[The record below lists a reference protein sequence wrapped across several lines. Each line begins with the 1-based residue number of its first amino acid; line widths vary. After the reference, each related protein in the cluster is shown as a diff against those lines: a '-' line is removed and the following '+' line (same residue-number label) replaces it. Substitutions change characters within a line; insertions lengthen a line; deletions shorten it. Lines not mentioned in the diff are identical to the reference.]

1 MAKRERMSS
10 VDTSWL
16 RMDRANNLMMIVG
29 VLIFADHLSFER
41 VRETVAARL
50 LRYRRFK
57 QRAVIDTAGAYWED
71 DEDFDLD
78 AHVRRVALP
87 GHGGKP
93 ELQGMVADLV
103 SQPLDP
109 YKPLWQF
116 QLVERYDGGSA
127 LIVRIHHCIADGIA
141 LVGVMLSLTDESA
154 EQASAAPE
162 PNAETDDQADQ
173 SGSLWDQLWQPLAG
187 AVSLAREW
195 SGSLIAKGMSLVRSP
210 EQALDYVKIAAA
222 VAIEIEHLATMP
234 NDTPTRLKG
243 RPGAT
248 KRVAWSEPL
257 PLTEVKAVGKAVGCS
272 LNDILLA
279 CVAGALRAYLIDQ
292 GDDVAN
298 AELRALVPV
307 NLRAPGLEHELGN
320 RFGLVALVLP
330 VGVDNPFARLYKV
343 KRQMEELK
351 DSYQAAVTLGLLSLV
366 GMAPRAVQEQIL
378 DMLARKATA
387 VMTNVPG
394 PQRPIFLAG
403 ARLAQQMFWVPQS
416 GDIGVGVSILSYNGG
431 VQFGLVTDKKLVPD
445 PQNIVARFVP
455 EFEKILLTLLME
467 PWDRRRDPS
476 AIEEEMVAA
485 AENKPQPKARPGAKP
500 APAGVKP
507 RRGAAAVSEPK
518 PRRSAPRR
526 TVTSRSPVS
535 PAPTPAAAAAP
546 RIPKRFR

>member
-29 VLIFADHLSFER
+29 VLIFTDRLAFER

-50 LRYRRFK
+50 LRYRRFR

-87 GHGGKP
+87 GRGGKP
-93 ELQGMVADLV
+93 ELQAMVADLV

-154 EQASAAPE
+154 QRASAPQPA
-162 PNAETDDQADQ
+162 AETDDQADG
-173 SGSLWDQLWQPLAG
+173 SGSLWDQLWQPVAG

-210 EQALDYVKIAAA
+210 EQALDYVKIGAA
-222 VAIEIEHLATMP
+222 VAVEIEHLATMP

-257 PLTEVKAVGKAVGCS
+257 PLTEVKAVGKALGCS

-279 CVAGALRAYLIDQ
+279 CVAGALRAYLSDK

-298 AELRALVPV
+298 AEVRALVPV
-307 NLRAPGLEHELGN
+307 NLRAPGQEHELGN

-330 VGVDNPFARLYKV
+330 VGVDNPFARLYEV

-394 PQRPIFLAG
+394 PQRPVFLAG

-445 PQNIVARFVP
+445 PESIVARFVP

-467 PWDRRRDPS
+467 PWNRRRDPS
-476 AIEEEMVAA
+476 AIEKEMATAVA
-485 AENKPQPKARPGAKP
+485 NKPQPAAGAGAKS
-500 APAGVKP
+500 AATRARP
-507 RRGAAAVSEPK
+507 RRGAGAVSKPK
-518 PRRSAPRR
+518 PRRTAARR
-526 TVTSRSPVS
+526 TVALRSPES
-535 PAPTPAAAAAP
+535 PAPTPAAAGAP